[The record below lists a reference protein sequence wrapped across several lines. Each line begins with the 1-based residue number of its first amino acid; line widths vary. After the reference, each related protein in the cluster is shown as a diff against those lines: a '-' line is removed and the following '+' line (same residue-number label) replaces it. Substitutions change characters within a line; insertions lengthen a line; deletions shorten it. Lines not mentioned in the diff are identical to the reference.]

1 MAEQGI
7 AEVVWQAPQPRIVQY
22 RNRRYSIRLEP
33 VFWRTLEFLA
43 ERHGLRLGRFIGEL
57 AEDYDGPNFAS
68 HLRVVCMTET
78 ERARAEASLRP
89 SRVNVVDLIL
99 SCPSPGL
106 VLSRY
111 RTVLAFNPSFAQW
124 IGAGNE
130 PATGAVAA
138 PAEPPRRRAVLRFFE
153 AIVRGLLR
161 LAGRAPRRD
170 PALLEGPGTR
180 LSFRLRL
187 DPGGP
192 MAPMINAMIKPLML
206 PAAESLANQ
215 ILAHL
220 EGGNA

>member
-1 MAEQGI
+1 MAEQGT
-7 AEVVWQAPQPRIVQY
+7 AEFLRQAPQPRIVQY

-43 ERHGLRLGRFIGEL
+43 ERRHLRLGRFIGEL

-89 SRVNVVDLIL
+89 SGVNVLDLIL

-111 RTVLAFNPSFAQW
+111 RTILAFNPNFAQW

-130 PATGAVAA
+130 PAIGADLTSVIQVRPRRPLNEVWLDMIAGKTSSVDANVLHIAPGRATAASGRLIALTPQQGDEFYAVMWLSAARRPATLA
-138 PAEPPRRRAVLRFFE
+138 PAP
-153 AIVRGLLR
+153 GLSV
-161 LAGRAPRRD
+161 P
-170 PALLEGPGTR
+170 
-180 LSFRLRL
+180 S
-187 DPGGP
+187 
-192 MAPMINAMIKPLML
+192 
-206 PAAESLANQ
+206 S
-215 ILAHL
+215 
-220 EGGNA
+220 

>member
-33 VFWRTLEFLA
+33 VFWRTLAFLA
-43 ERHGLRLGRFIGEL
+43 ERRGLRLGRFIGEL

-68 HLRVVCMTET
+68 HLRVVCMAET

-130 PATGAVAA
+130 PATGADLTSVIQVR
-138 PAEPPRRRAVLRFFE
+138 PRRPLNEVWLDMIAGKVSSVD
-153 AIVRGLLR
+153 ANVVHV
-161 LAGRAPRRD
+161 APGRATAASGRLIALIPQQNDEFYAVMWLSAARR
-170 PALLEGPGTR
+170 PATV
-180 LSFRLRL
+180 
-187 DPGGP
+187 
-192 MAPMINAMIKPLML
+192 APIPSSTV
-206 PAAESLANQ
+206 PSS
-215 ILAHL
+215 
-220 EGGNA
+220 